1 MAHSLTSFT
10 VHWDTPLTVSNREP
24 LPSTEQL
31 PSTQLL
37 LGLCPLVGKPGFQEF
52 GEIAINLTIP

>member
-10 VHWDTPLTVSNREP
+10 VHWDMPLTVSNRE
-24 LPSTEQL
+24 QL
-31 PSTQLL
+31 PSTRLL